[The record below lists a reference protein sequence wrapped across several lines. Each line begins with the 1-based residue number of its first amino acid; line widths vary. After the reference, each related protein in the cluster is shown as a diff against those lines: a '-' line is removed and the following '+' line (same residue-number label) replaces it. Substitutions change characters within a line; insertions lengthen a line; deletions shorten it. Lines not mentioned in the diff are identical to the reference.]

1 MGTVFE
7 QIKRN
12 RHCYLWIAPFFIL
25 FIGLY
30 AFPLLYGFYISFTK
44 YGGMSA
50 PEFIGLKNYVNAFK
64 DQKFYN
70 SLANTFIL
78 WALIV
83 PARTFLSLLF
93 ACLLNSRKLLG
104 RRVYSGIVLLPYI
117 TASAVAAIVFRILF
131 TTEGGMINVLLGNL
145 FNIQPLGW
153 LDTTELSKVSVAIMN
168 LWRMTGYFALVLLAG
183 MQKIPV
189 SVDEAALI
197 DGVGPVRKFIH
208 ITIPLM
214 IPELFFVAMISTIW
228 IFQNVSDVMMLTKGG
243 PINSSTTLVYY
254 IYQNAYEFSDK
265 MGYASALSNLLF
277 LILIIF
283 SIFLVKNYYGKAEG

>member
-50 PEFIGLKNYVNAFK
+50 PEFIGIKNYVNAFK

-197 DGVGPVRKFIH
+197 DGVGPVKKFIH

-214 IPELFFVAMISTIW
+214 MPELFFVAMISTIW